1 MLQVRLLLSCRLL
14 VLLLLLLL
22 LLLLQMLLLLVVIGV
37 RELLLVKPSTPMM
50 VGMVATGPV

>member
-1 MLQVRLLLSCRLL
+1 MLQMRLLLSCRLL
-14 VLLLLLLL
+14 VLLLL

-50 VGMVATGPV
+50 VGMVSTRPV

>member
-1 MLQVRLLLSCRLL
+1 MLQMRLLLSCRLL
-14 VLLLLLLL
+14 VLLLLL